1 MSLAERGKKERKRR
15 DADILSIGNQM
26 SNVMFNL
33 KQRTSMMDHERA
45 MFNELQKQWDVATNN
60 YLQSFKRKGR

>member
-1 MSLAERGKKERKRR
+1 MSAAERGKKERKRR